1 MSRIKIDNLSFCE
14 TELPSNSQVQGG
26 LSLSEFLSSFLSADK
41 YELVSITKPVD
52 GKYETKYFVDKTTGT
67 QGYISSG
74 KNFLSGAKIQR
85 VGNTVSSESFAM
97 AGNLNLFIST

>member
-14 TELPSNSQVQGG
+14 TELPTNSQVQGG
-26 LSLSEFLSSFLSADK
+26 LSLTEFLSRFLPADK

-67 QGYISSG
+67 QGYILSG
-74 KNFLSGAKIQR
+74 KNLLSGAKIQT
-85 VGNTVSSESFAM
+85 VGNSVYTESFAM
-97 AGNLNLFIST
+97 AGNLDLFTST